1 MEDPHEALES
11 VKTEVVTQIR
21 SHVLKF
27 LNETLPNIQIP
38 DVGNVQELPAEVA
51 ARAKAEAEAG
61 SDGAAAAAA
70 AAPAPASAAAAAAA
84 AAAEQDGGDVPAVK
98 FRVAGMKISPGEDL
112 AIQEEDID
120 VAFGDLLAAEEGDV
134 LTVTTTNIGA
144 TMQGLG
150 WMYELTS
157 FPYLFGDGLARVD
170 LERATIRIAFKLERK
185 PAEEGGFFASLTG
198 GAGAGDAAAPG
209 EAQLVVSSSHISI
222 DVLSLSIRE
231 SNLSWIYNALLWLAE
246 GTIKDAVLEA
256 VNGQLT
262 GNIAEALRPIND
274 DERVRKG
281 MGMLLEG
288 LAKSVKRA
296 STTARRV
303 SAAAPL
309 APKVD

>member
-1 MEDPHEALES
+1 MMEDPNAALES

-51 ARAKAEAEAG
+51 ARARAEAEAA
-61 SDGAAAAAA
+61 SDGAAAAA
-70 AAPAPASAAAAAAA
+70 AAPAPAAAAAAAA
-84 AAAEQDGGDVPAVK
+84 ADQDGGDVPAVK
-98 FRVAGMKISPGEDL
+98 FRVADMKISPGEDL
-112 AIQEEDID
+112 AIQESDID

-134 LTVTTTNIGA
+134 LTVTTSNIGA
-144 TMQGLG
+144 TMKGLG

-198 GAGAGDAAAPG
+198 GAGAGGDATPG

-222 DVLSLSIRE
+222 EVLSLSIRE

-246 GTIKDAVLEA
+246 GKIKDAVLEA

-296 STTARRV
+296 STTARRI

-309 APKVD
+309 APKGD